1 MEDAAKIIVCP
12 CGFTLHG
19 SGDDEVVAAAQAH
32 AHEIHEQ
39 RLSREQALAMAR
51 PAS

>member
-1 MEDAAKIIVCP
+1 MDDAAKIIRCP

-19 SGDDEVVAAAQAH
+19 SGDDEVVTAAQTH
-32 AHEIHEQ
+32 AQEVHEQ
-39 RLSREQALAMAR
+39 HLSREQALAMAR

>member
-1 MEDAAKIIVCP
+1 MGDTPKIILCP

-19 SGDDEVVAAAQAH
+19 SDDDEVVAAAQAH
-32 AHEIHEQ
+32 AREIHEQ
-39 RLSREQALAMAR
+39 RLSREQALGMAR